1 MNKTIKASKISKIS
15 KKIIFY
21 LIPLIF
27 ILSGISYSA
36 DRSPFEESVRTNYD
50 YMKAKKQCV
59 ITGIIT
65 TEKEG
70 KAILKLNGKET
81 ASVYS
86 LDDRIPLEN
95 NGILHEFTL
104 HKIKNKTI
112 LLKGRNN
119 RTYEVEAR

>member
-1 MNKTIKASKISKIS
+1 MNKTGR
-15 KKIIFY
+15 KIIFY

-70 KAILKLNGKET
+70 KAILKLNNNET

-86 LDDRIPLEN
+86 LNDRIPLES
-95 NGILHEFTL
+95 NGILHEFKL
-104 HKIKNKTI
+104 HKIKNKSI

-119 RTYEVEAR
+119 RIYEVEVR